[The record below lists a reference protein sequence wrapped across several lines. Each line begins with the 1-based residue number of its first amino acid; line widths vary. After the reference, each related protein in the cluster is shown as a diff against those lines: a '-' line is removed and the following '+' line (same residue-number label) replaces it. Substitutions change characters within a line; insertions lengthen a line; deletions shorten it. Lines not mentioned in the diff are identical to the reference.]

1 MNALQEISN
10 IMNENDKKAFIQ
22 YLSRKNKRKDAGN
35 IALFNSLK
43 TDDIKL
49 NKKNS
54 LDTKSTD
61 AYHALRKR
69 LYDNMIDFMANRSFE
84 NDTSQENAILRL
96 IVVSRLFFEH
106 KLEKTAFKCL
116 AKAEEIA
123 VNLEHF
129 SLLNEIYLTQI
140 QFAHFDLSQPIEKII
155 QNFKANKKTARIR
168 RTA

>member
-1 MNALQEISN
+1 MNALHEISN
-10 IMNENDKKAFIQ
+10 MMNENDKKAFIH
-22 YLSRKNKRKDAGN
+22 YLSKKNKRKDTGN

-43 TDDIKL
+43 TDDIKS
-49 NKKNS
+49 NKEKLS
-54 LDTKSTD
+54 DKKSTD

-69 LYDNMIDFMANRSFE
+69 LYDNMIDFMANRNFE

-96 IVVSRLFFEH
+96 IVVSRLFFEN

-116 AKAEEIA
+116 AKAEVLAANI
-123 VNLEHF
+123 EHF

-155 QNFKANKKTARIR
+155 QNFKTNKKTA
-168 RTA
+168 